1 MPRRKKTIVEDDSYL
16 PMKQRIMRRLEKLIG
31 YEFNPMDRY
40 FMDRIYETLD
50 ICEEIDGSIE
60 ETERGDI
67 LYLEMTCNNK
77 VYNVLL
83 PLNYV
88 IADFGEIDEMEEMN
102 LIEEDEEET

>member
-50 ICEEIDGSIE
+50 ICEWIDSSIE
-60 ETERGDI
+60 QTEQGDM
-67 LYLEMTCNNK
+67 LYLQMTCNNK
-77 VYNVLL
+77 IYDVLL

-88 IADFGEIDEMEEMN
+88 VTDIGEIDEIED
-102 LIEEDEEET
+102 LSDIEE